1 VITTSIV
8 IMKQTA
14 LNAMKTGTTNV
25 PTLPNVPP
33 NKQKSTCTPQK
44 GPDNM
49 YITNLEYGVLMQALQ
64 NAQAEHIYG
73 DFVDPYAEEEKGNT
87 DKDVEVALKS
97 VENKLRDY
105 YIRQE
110 KEAANIPT

>member
-1 VITTSIV
+1 
-8 IMKQTA
+8 
-14 LNAMKTGTTNV
+14 MKTGTTNV

-33 NKQKSTCTPQK
+33 TKQKSITPPQK

-49 YITNLEYGVLMQALQ
+49 YITNLEYGVIMQALQ
-64 NAQAEHIYG
+64 NAQAKHIDG
-73 DFVDPYAEEEKGNT
+73 
-87 DKDVEVALKS
+87 EVALKS